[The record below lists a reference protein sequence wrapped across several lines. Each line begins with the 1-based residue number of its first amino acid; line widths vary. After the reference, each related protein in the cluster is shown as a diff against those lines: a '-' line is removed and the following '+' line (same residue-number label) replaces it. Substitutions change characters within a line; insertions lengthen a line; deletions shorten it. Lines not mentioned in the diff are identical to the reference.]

1 MNRLHVH
8 LNVKDISQSVRF
20 YSALFGMEPTKL
32 EADYAKWMLENPR
45 VNFAI
50 SAHGS
55 EAGLSHLGIQ
65 VEDEGELFAVT
76 ARARDAAGQVLIE
89 EGASC
94 CYARSDKSWA
104 EDPQG
109 VRWET
114 FRTTGDLT
122 TFGAG
127 ADETRLEG
135 TRAADLAVTQ
145 SACCAP
151 PRPTVVQAAA
161 TSCCGNSCT

>member
-8 LNVKDISQSVRF
+8 LHVHDISQSVRF
-20 YSALFGMEPTKL
+20 YSALFGSAPAKR

-50 SAHGS
+50 STGG

-65 VEDEGELFAVT
+65 VEDNAALAEAT
-76 ARARDAAGQVLIE
+76 TRAKRAAGSVVE
-89 EGASC
+89 EKNANC
-94 CYARSDKSWA
+94 CYAVSDKAWA
-104 EDPQG
+104 TDPQG

-122 TFGAG
+122 VYGVG
-127 ADETRLEG
+127 ADESEPKSAT
-135 TRAADLAVTQ
+135 TTT
-145 SACCAP
+145 ACCP
-151 PRPTVVQAAA
+151 SA
-161 TSCCGNSCT
+161 TSEPVKVAAEVCCGGSNA